1 MRSPEISSALSKM
14 RRLRSESLEEGILG
28 EKTRLLSKIQQ
39 TSTPPGDRSLPE
51 VTTMFAP
58 GLEPPPLVVWLTPA
72 LVCALCYALYN
83 IFIKK
88 GSASI
93 HPILGGVILQIV
105 AAFLGAG
112 ILGFLVIEVEE
123 KMFYDTKGIAWAILA
138 GLAVGAAEI
147 LSFLVNGM
155 GVPAV
160 QSIPVI
166 IGGSVMF
173 GTIIGRIFLAEVLSL
188 SGWFGVILIAI
199 GITLVGMESEG
210 EM

>member
-1 MRSPEISSALSKM
+1 MLAPAAEPLALM
-14 RRLRSESLEEGILG
+14 
-28 EKTRLLSKIQQ
+28 
-39 TSTPPGDRSLPE
+39 
-51 VTTMFAP
+51 
-58 GLEPPPLVVWLTPA
+58 VWLVPA
-72 LVCALCYALYN
+72 LICALCYALYN

-105 AAFLGAG
+105 AAMLGTFLCA
-112 ILGFLVIEVEE
+112 FLTFGPAHE
-123 KMFYDTKGIAWAILA
+123 KMFYDTEGISWAILA

-147 LSFLVNGM
+147 LSFVVNGM

-160 QSIPVI
+160 KSIPII

-173 GTIIGRIFLAEVLSL
+173 GTIIGRIFLAEMLSL
-188 SGWFGVILIAI
+188 RGWSGVFLIAI
-199 GITLVGMESEG
+199 GVTLVGMESEG

>member
-1 MRSPEISSALSKM
+1 M
-14 RRLRSESLEEGILG
+14 EGGVAG
-28 EKTRLLSKIQQ
+28 EKTRLIGHLQ
-39 TSTPPGDRSLPE
+39 TSTASEAPL
-51 VTTMFAP
+51 MFAP
-58 GLEPPPLVVWLTPA
+58 ATEPPPLMVWLVPA
-72 LVCALCYALYN
+72 LICSLCYALYN

-105 AAFLGAG
+105 AALLGALICG
-112 ILGFLVIEVEE
+112 YLGFGLEE
-123 KMFYDTKGIAWAILA
+123 TMFYDGKGITWAILA

-160 QSIPVI
+160 KSIPVI
-166 IGGSVMF
+166 IGGSVMI
-173 GTIIGRIFLAEVLSL
+173 GTIIGRIFLAEVLSP

>member
-1 MRSPEISSALSKM
+1 MRSPQISGALSEL
-14 RRLRSESLEEGILG
+14 RRLRSESMEGGVAG
-28 EKTRLLSKIQQ
+28 EKTRLLGHHLQ
-39 TSTPPGDRSLPE
+39 TSTASEASL
-51 VTTMFAP
+51 MFAP
-58 GLEPPPLVVWLTPA
+58 ATEPPPLMVWLVPA
-72 LVCALCYALYN
+72 LICSLCYALYN

-105 AAFLGAG
+105 AALLGALICG
-112 ILGFLVIEVEE
+112 YLVFGLEE
-123 KMFYDTKGIAWAILA
+123 TMFYDGKGITWAILA

-160 QSIPVI
+160 KSIPVI
-166 IGGSVMF
+166 IGGSVMI
-173 GTIIGRIFLAEVLSL
+173 GTIIGRIFLAEALSL